1 MLRFSAFLFRVI
13 LLIFFQLSHLLVHQK
28 TELGINLTEVVCWP
42 IWKWKYIS
50 QANKYTNTCRNKN
63 VYFKRV

>member
-28 TELGINLTEVVCWP
+28 TELGINLTEVVC
-42 IWKWKYIS
+42 
-50 QANKYTNTCRNKN
+50 
-63 VYFKRV
+63 